1 MIRKSVERF
10 SLATNAERVCAEIML
25 NQRAKARRR
34 FNPILCFNG
43 LRRLQKFRNRRGMAD
58 PTHAID
64 PDSLAPYTARTGA

>member
-1 MIRKSVERF
+1 
-10 SLATNAERVCAEIML
+10 ML

-34 FNPILCFNG
+34 FNPISCFNG

-58 PTHAID
+58 PTRAID